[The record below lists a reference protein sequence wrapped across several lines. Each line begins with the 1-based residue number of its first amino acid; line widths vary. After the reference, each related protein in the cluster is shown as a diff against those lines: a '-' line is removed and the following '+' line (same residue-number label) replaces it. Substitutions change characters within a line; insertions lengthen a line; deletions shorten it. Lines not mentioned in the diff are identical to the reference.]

1 MKSWKII
8 LALLLL
14 FHLLL
19 LVVSQ
24 FTAWPEM
31 LFWPY
36 LILKGWLPYRDI
48 GIAHSP
54 LLVLAL
60 AVFYKGIGI
69 GIWQQ
74 QIFSRGLVLLTDVLI
89 FFVIKRLFD
98 RKTALLAL
106 FFYIFFQVY
115 YDGNGVWFD
124 HALTIFPITIFFFLQ
139 KKNYFLVGL
148 FWALAFFTKQT
159 AFWFLLPILL
169 ARPNLSF
176 VKGFLLSS
184 FFIFLFLYLFG
195 LFDDFY
201 FWAIKFGVGT
211 LPGLAAKIPSSGV
224 LFSALVPF
232 LIFIPLARS
241 KNKYLSGLLAWSVAA
256 AMGTLP
262 RFELFHFQPALPFLA
277 IAFALVLKKPTWLTF
292 LIIFFA
298 SVLVSRGLVRNM
310 FKQVRFQTDRD
321 KKIIRIVDDLTE
333 SDELIFV
340 TNYWDNLYPLTDTLP
355 ATRPFV
361 PQLTQYITPSFDQS
375 LATDLLVNRPRVV
388 VRGQFTSPAD
398 PHQFEKINNF
408 IDNHYQPVTTV
419 GGIDILGIK

>member
-1 MKSWKII
+1 MKYWKII
-8 LALLLL
+8 FAFLLS

-19 LVVSQ
+19 LMVTR

-54 LLVLAL
+54 LLVLVL
-60 AVFYKGIGI
+60 TGFYKVMGV

-74 QIFSRGLVLLTDVLI
+74 QIFSRGLALLTDILI
-89 FFVIKRLFD
+89 FFAIKRLFD

-124 HALTIFPITIFFFLQ
+124 HALAIFSVTIFYFLNQ
-139 KKNYFLVGL
+139 KKPFLAGL
-148 FWALAFFTKQT
+148 FFGLALLTKQT

-169 ARPNLSF
+169 ARPSPSLFKGVFF
-176 VKGFLLSS
+176 VASLFFLTL
-184 FFIFLFLYLFG
+184 LLFG
-195 LFDDFY
+195 LQNDY
-201 FWAIKFGVGT
+201 FNWTILFGVGT
-211 LPGLAAKIPSSGV
+211 LPGLAAKTPSSGV
-224 LFSALVPF
+224 LFSALVPL

-256 AMGTLP
+256 AMGILP

-277 IAFALVLKKPTWLTF
+277 LAFALSLTKPRRLTY
-292 LIIFFA
+292 LVILA
-298 SVLVSRGLVRNM
+298 TLLLVSRWLIKNIFQPIRFYEAHDQETVRLVDTLT
-310 FKQVRFQTDRD
+310 TDN
-321 KKIIRIVDDLTE
+321 
-333 SDELIFV
+333 ELIFV
-340 TNYWDNLYPLTDTLP
+340 TNYWDNLYPLTNTLP
-355 ATRPFV
+355 ATRPFI

-375 LATDLLVNRPRVV
+375 LATDLLVNQPRVV
-388 VRGQFTSPAD
+388 VRGQFTPPDD
-398 PHQFEKINNF
+398 PFRFEKINNF
-408 IDNHYQPVTTV
+408 IDNHYQPVTAV
-419 GGIDILGIK
+419 GGVDILELK